1 MLSVGTQGLV
11 CAIGKCLLPRSTT
24 NLIKTLKTDRSDRD
38 DWCTVCWVLA
48 GSPSL
53 CWEAE
58 LRDSRGKGK
67 LELHMSQGARPV
79 GTVRFGGVSWAPPRV
94 LLWFWSWYKP
104 QVTWESRIREQR
116 ILPPS
121 IISHGGKYPPHGFKR
136 GAQGH
141 SCSRH
146 RATCWSRSILC
157 SGNRACCCSPVPC
170 ACHEIWAFFDILFHC
185 RS

>member
-1 MLSVGTQGLV
+1 MLELRALCVLLASVYCHALPPTPSRPWRQTDLIEMTGVQCVGSWQVALL
-11 CAIGKCLLPRSTT
+11 CAERLQ
-24 NLIKTLKTDRSDRD
+24 
-38 DWCTVCWVLA
+38 
-48 GSPSL
+48 
-53 CWEAE
+53 

-141 SCSRH
+141 STSQGTEPH
-146 RATCWSRSILC
+146 V
-157 SGNRACCCSPVPC
+157 GP
-170 ACHEIWAFFDILFHC
+170 
-185 RS
+185 